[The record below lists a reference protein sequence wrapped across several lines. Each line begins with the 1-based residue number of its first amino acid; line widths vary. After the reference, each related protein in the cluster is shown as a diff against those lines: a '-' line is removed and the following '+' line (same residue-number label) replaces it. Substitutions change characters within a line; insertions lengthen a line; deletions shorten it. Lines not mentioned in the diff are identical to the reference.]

1 MNRGS
6 FIGSG
11 CKIMCFNS
19 ISIGL
24 HCDLTWETQLID
36 TSFHYIKH
44 SGEDVPKELTAPIVL
59 GDYCWIG
66 NRSTISKGTVLPNYS
81 IVASNSIV
89 NKDFSSFGEQ
99 CFYAGMPAKCKA
111 TDIVREYD
119 TAKEADLDRKY
130 NYTRRHL

>member
-1 MNRGS
+1 MDRGC

-19 ISIGL
+19 ISIGF

-36 TSFHYIKH
+36 TSFHYIKR
-44 SGEDVPKELTAPIVL
+44 SGEDIPQELTAPIVL

-66 NRSTISKGTVLPNYS
+66 NRSTISKGTVLPSYS

-89 NKDFSSFGEQ
+89 NKDFSSCGER
-99 CFYAGMPAKCKA
+99 CFYAGMPAKCKT

-119 TAKEADLDRKY
+119 TQKEVDLDRKY